1 MTTNYQVNEMFNT
14 VQGEGVHVG
23 KAATFIRLQGCSVG
37 CPWCDTKYTWLKGGT
52 RMTAQDIMKTLG
64 PTILQHV
71 VITGGEPTL
80 YNLDDLLISLRTHLD
95 RKYAGRGIIQLETSG
110 QNLLKGGLV
119 PDWVTWS
126 PKENLH
132 FSAETKFMQ
141 QVHEI
146 KFVVDASLT
155 YEIVKLTVQKF
166 LVATHRIVPV
176 ILMPEGTPPKP
187 ENCEKAFEWV
197 MKDNLLIL
205 GDRLQW
211 RLGIR

>member
-1 MTTNYQVNEMFNT
+1 VATNYQVNEMFNT

-23 KAATFIRLQGCSVG
+23 KAATFIRLQGCAVG

-52 RMTAQDIMKTLG
+52 RMTANDIMKTLG
-64 PTILQHV
+64 PTILPHV

-80 YNLDDLLISLRTHLD
+80 YNLDDLIIALRTYLD
-95 RKYAGRGIIQLETSG
+95 RKYLKSMIQLETSG
-110 QNLLKGGLV
+110 QNNLRGELV

-132 FSAETKFMQ
+132 FTCKSKLIK
-141 QVHEI
+141 QVNEI
-146 KFVVDASLT
+146 KFVVDEAMT
-155 YEIVKLTVQKF
+155 YEKLISVVLTFRSSTNRQVPIV
-166 LVATHRIVPV
+166 
-176 ILMPEGTPPKP
+176 LMPEGTPPKP
-187 ENCEKAFEWV
+187 ENCQKAMEWV
-197 MKDNLLIL
+197 MKDSQLIL